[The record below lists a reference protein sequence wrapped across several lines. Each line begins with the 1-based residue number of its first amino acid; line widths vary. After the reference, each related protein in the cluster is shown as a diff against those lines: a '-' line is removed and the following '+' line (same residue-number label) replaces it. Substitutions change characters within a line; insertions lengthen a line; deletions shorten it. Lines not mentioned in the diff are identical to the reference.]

1 MSIAKLNIF
10 CIVLYRT
17 NYTLRGSLEIV
28 IMKLYEVF
36 MNGGQSPR
44 RLPKSVGSLVGF
56 VILVLVVNLGIRAE
70 YRVAHCPSGRLL
82 SVGEKN
88 NLMLRQACALSYSRT
103 NLTPTWT
110 AYHMV
115 AKVVGIATG
124 LPRGIIVEDVRE
136 NTLSANE
143 FQILG
148 RQTSALAQLTP
159 LVNFAGIPYWTSSN
173 YATNS
178 VVMLAPLASGA
189 RAGLGFKKFGS
200 DAGKGIH
207 HSWASL

>member
-1 MSIAKLNIF
+1 
-10 CIVLYRT
+10 
-17 NYTLRGSLEIV
+17 
-28 IMKLYEVF
+28 
-36 MNGGQSPR
+36 
-44 RLPKSVGSLVGF
+44 
-56 VILVLVVNLGIRAE
+56 
-70 YRVAHCPSGRLL
+70 
-82 SVGEKN
+82 
-88 NLMLRQACALSYSRT
+88 
-103 NLTPTWT
+103 
-110 AYHMV
+110 MV
-115 AKVVGIATG
+115 AEVVGIATG

-143 FQILG
+143 FEILG
-148 RQTSALAQLTP
+148 RQTSALAELAP

-207 HSWASL
+207 HSWTSL